1 MKKSEIIIMAVCFC
15 VLVFFFHS
23 IIYHFLFFTAG
34 LVDSKEVEQFRFW
47 LSLLMGLWFSA
58 IAIQRF

>member
-1 MKKSEIIIMAVCFC
+1 MKKSEMMIVTVCFC

-47 LSLLMGLWFSA
+47 LSLLMGLWLSVLA
-58 IAIQRF
+58 ISRF